1 MNPYKFVDS
10 NLKLDY
16 SMAEDEIM
24 VEMELGID
32 SHKYGDEPVIL
43 KVQAYWGDD
52 GTRKF
57 GGDGMT
63 TSNNGNTIIIKK
75 VKLTNKRNRRF

>member
-16 SMAEDEIM
+16 SMDEDEIM

-43 KVQAYWGDD
+43 KVQE
-52 GTRKF
+52 
-57 GGDGMT
+57 
-63 TSNNGNTIIIKK
+63 
-75 VKLTNKRNRRF
+75 